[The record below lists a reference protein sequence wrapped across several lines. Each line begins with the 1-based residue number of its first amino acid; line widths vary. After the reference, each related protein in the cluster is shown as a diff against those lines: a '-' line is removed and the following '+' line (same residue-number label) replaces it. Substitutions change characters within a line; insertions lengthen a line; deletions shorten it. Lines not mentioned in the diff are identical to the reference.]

1 MSLHKSLIS
10 QNRLVRRRNVLTREE
25 RVAKLKETGKLED
38 EDSVFG
44 LPKVKVR
51 KVRKRVKMKKQKE
64 EVAGAAVE
72 TTEEKEGKPES
83 EGKKEKKK

>member
-64 EVAGAAVE
+64 EAAGAAE
-72 TTEEKEGKPES
+72 ATEEKEGKPES